1 MGENPSDA
9 LVLAAERLFAEH
21 GVQAVHEQH
30 ISEAAGHDVTAHFGS
45 RDELVRAVVQRHAR
59 DIAHEREQ
67 LIKAVRDPLDLR
79 EWVHVEVSSVIV
91 HLRALERPSWYA
103 RFRAQVPAATSPDL
117 ARSPDLTRSS
127 DLAQSPDLVHQHI
140 GRCLPHLSPDVL
152 AQRRAMMQHL
162 IDDAIMRHE
171 RLLAE
176 DASAQPGWDQV
187 AEQLTDTVTALW
199 RAPAAPSASTGVM
212 LLPQT
217 PPQPNP
223 QLLSFVR
230 QMREDFTRFLMEY
243 QFAVDEVLTKVSVLR
258 EEFLHLHRYNP
269 IEHVNSR
276 LKSPESI
283 LEKVAR
289 RGIHPSLPSI
299 RENITDIAGVRITC
313 SFIADTYRV
322 LETLTSQDDVR
333 LIQTKDYIA
342 NPKANGYKS
351 LHAIIEIPVFL
362 STGPVPVIVELQIR
376 TIAMDFWASLEHKI
390 FYKYDRE
397 VPPHL
402 VRELTEA
409 AAAAEQLDRRMEQ
422 LHHEVHGVGQ
432 PTDRPEAS
440 IYDIDGA
447 LLQQLWH
454 LAQQQP
460 PPPGARELPGSSA

>member
-1 MGENPSDA
+1 
-9 LVLAAERLFAEH
+9 
-21 GVQAVHEQH
+21 
-30 ISEAAGHDVTAHFGS
+30 
-45 RDELVRAVVQRHAR
+45 
-59 DIAHEREQ
+59 
-67 LIKAVRDPLDLR
+67 
-79 EWVHVEVSSVIV
+79 
-91 HLRALERPSWYA
+91 
-103 RFRAQVPAATSPDL
+103 
-117 ARSPDLTRSS
+117 
-127 DLAQSPDLVHQHI
+127 
-140 GRCLPHLSPDVL
+140 
-152 AQRRAMMQHL
+152 
-162 IDDAIMRHE
+162 
-171 RLLAE
+171 
-176 DASAQPGWDQV
+176 
-187 AEQLTDTVTALW
+187 
-199 RAPAAPSASTGVM
+199 M